1 MDTRYNRGGSGQVI
15 VEVEERYQ
23 EKKNGLFIDTT
34 YDPMKHTQRCGKVL
48 QEPMDMGMGLVEQV
62 PVGFPGYGPV
72 RGKGNVT
79 EQDAHH
85 AIYAIGGVLQYR
97 WTKDIAPE
105 VRVGDK
111 IWFTPR
117 VLFDEK
123 NLLETISLS
132 GRKKHIFRVPYDQ
145 IYCAVREY
153 DISEF
158 DGAVLFGTEH
168 GMTEEVLKAQFEK
181 KFKKDLPNLD
191 RVETFIERPKNPKE
205 VAKVTLQDF
214 QMIGGWCLLEPIHE
228 EWDTIFRKTFY
239 DHVDAQGNPIERP
252 KEQWIQMKV
261 MPDMDKMRAYV
272 RHFGT
277 PMAGDECELEKGMK
291 VAFRPIAGFIQEI
304 EGTKYIVCR
313 QNQILAEVE

>member
-1 MDTRYNRGGSGQVI
+1 MDSKYNRGGSGQVI

-23 EKKNGLFIDTT
+23 ERKNGLFIDTT

-48 QEPMDMGMGLVEQV
+48 QEPIDMGMALVEQV

-72 RGKGNVT
+72 RGKGDAT
-79 EQDAHH
+79 EQDGHH

-123 NLLETISLS
+123 NLLETISLA

-168 GMTEEVLKAQFEK
+168 GMTEDVLKAQFEK

-191 RVETFIERPKNPKE
+191 RVETFKE
-205 VAKVTLQDF
+205 KDKVILQEF
-214 QMIGGWCLLEPIHE
+214 QMIGGWCLLEPIME
-228 EWDTIFRKTFY
+228 EWDTIFRPTYY
-239 DHVDAQGNPIERP
+239 DQVDKDGNPIPRP
-252 KEQWIQMKV
+252 KEQWLQMKV
-261 MPDMDKMRAYV
+261 MPDMDKMRGRVKHY
-272 RHFGT
+272 GT
-277 PMAGDECELEKGMK
+277 PMAGETCELQKNMV
-291 VAFRPIAGFIQEI
+291 VAFRPIAKFLQDI